1 MPKIE
6 YRGELL
12 PRYALDLPK
21 KLTSVAKCYA
31 LFSSEVGGKES
42 KNILEKGL
50 TFWNSYN
57 IINLWN
63 TEREVKKCHHEQ
75 EDQK

>member
-12 PRYALDLPK
+12 PRYVLDLPK

-50 TFWNSYN
+50 TFVYPYD
-57 IINLWN
+57 IIYVYSKV
-63 TEREVKKCHHEQ
+63 R
-75 EDQK
+75 